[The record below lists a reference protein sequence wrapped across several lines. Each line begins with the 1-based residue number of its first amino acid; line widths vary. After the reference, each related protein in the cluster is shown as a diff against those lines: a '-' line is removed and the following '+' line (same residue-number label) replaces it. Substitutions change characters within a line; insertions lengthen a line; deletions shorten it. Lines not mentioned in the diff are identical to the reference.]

1 VAKKKSKASAKTPP
15 RRLVTPVPAVSSN
28 LALRMT
34 FSYEGDQIS
43 LVSQQP
49 VEMILPP
56 SHSLA
61 EHEGQTGFWFTVH
74 DAKNRALYRRVIQ
87 NPIRHDVEVFAPEGE
102 TTVHRQ
108 PVQKPKGTFTLLV
121 PDIEG
126 AQSVSISAPPLKPG
140 AMHLGA
146 GEIARFKI
154 AKEKRP

>member
-1 VAKKKSKASAKTPP
+1 VAKKKSKASSKAPP
-15 RRLVTPVPAVSSN
+15 RRSVTPVPAVPSN
-28 LALRMT
+28 RALRMT
-34 FSYEGDQIS
+34 FSYEGDRIS

-56 SHSLA
+56 SHPFDEREA
-61 EHEGQTGFWFTVH
+61 QTGFWFTVH
-74 DAKNRALYRRVIQ
+74 GTKDRALYRRVIQ
-87 NPIRHDVEVFAPEGE
+87 NLIRHDVEVFAPEGE
-102 TTVHRQ
+102 TTVHLE

-140 AMHLGA
+140 AMHLRA
-146 GEIARFKI
+146 GEIARFKV